1 MRRVCSACK
10 ETYTASPAELAP
22 FFTNPSAA
30 EVTLYRGRGCKKCF
44 GTGFSGRTGVHEYLE
59 VSEEM
64 RDLIITR
71 AEPSKMVA
79 EAKKSGY
86 RPMRYDALKKALL
99 GWTTLEEVEKNTLP
113 EMRYR

>member
-1 MRRVCSACK
+1 M
-10 ETYTASPAELAP
+10 
-22 FFTNPSAA
+22 
-30 EVTLYRGRGCKKCF
+30 
-44 GTGFSGRTGVHEYLE
+44 HEYLE

-71 AEPSKMVA
+71 AEPAKLVI
-79 EAKKSGY
+79 EAQRSGY

-99 GWTTLEEVEKNTLP
+99 GWTTLDEVEKVTLP